1 MSWFGPR
8 RARSLPELVI
18 AVDRA
23 LPAANRPPADSLI
36 SVVSLAS
43 ASAWAAL
50 ASKPDV
56 TRVSLPVVAGCAFN
70 VPAGR
75 SSARAAT
82 DESAIH
88 ARKQAAMARGRCFT
102 MHLWVV
108 VGRAFIGAP

>member
-8 RARSLPELVI
+8 RARSLPELVT

-23 LPAANRPPADSLI
+23 LPAANKPPADSLT

-43 ASAWAAL
+43 ASALAAR
-50 ASKPDV
+50 ASNPDV
-56 TRVSLPVVAGCAFN
+56 TRVSLPVVAGCAFK

-75 SSARAAT
+75 SSARA
-82 DESAIH
+82 DRGESAID
-88 ARKQAAMARGRCFT
+88 ARRQAAMQRWFT
-102 MHLWVV
+102 IDLPVS